1 MFCVSS
7 CTRLGDFVFSVFH
20 CGRRGGGGGE
30 GGGGGGVG
38 GGWGGGDICFLL
50 LRRLSPSS
58 RCHREGKRKRRK
70 KILSGLCPCLP
81 LCLPPFI
88 PPSSLHHRGDGQGHH
103 VISLFLPDAALARL
117 RDCSHLSLL
126 RGAPAAGLTS
136 LRLSFTLPA
145 LLEPS
150 GGGGVKIALINIAC
164 FDRFNINVKIVTRQ
178 LLMWRCPLRAPPC
191 PAPEIG
197 H

>member
-1 MFCVSS
+1 MSS
-7 CTRLGDFVFSVFH
+7 PANAPPACCFVF
-20 CGRRGGGGGE
+20 CAAAGEGGGDKE
-30 GGGGGGVG
+30 ACSGGGGGGG
-38 GGWGGGDICFLL
+38 GGGDICFLL
-50 LRRLSPSS
+50 IRRLSPSS
-58 RCHREGKRKRRK
+58 RCHRERKRQRRK
-70 KILSGLCPCLP
+70 KILSGLRPCLP

-117 RDCSHLSLL
+117 LYCSHLSLL

-150 GGGGVKIALINIAC
+150 GGGG
-164 FDRFNINVKIVTRQ
+164 
-178 LLMWRCPLRAPPC
+178 
-191 PAPEIG
+191 
-197 H
+197 